1 MPTILP
7 VRAIRK
13 HSVRGRGQAERII
26 QLAGCEQ
33 PCIRG
38 DHRATES
45 KPQAAVEIELQRP
58 ARRFTSDLAVRRSS
72 DGFSGSSVSP
82 AEAAPMVRAAKLSP
96 GMAARIGL

>member
-13 HSVRGRGQAERII
+13 HSDRGRGQAERII

-38 DHRATES
+38 DHRAAES

-58 ARRFTSDLAVRRSS
+58 APRFTRRS
-72 DGFSGSSVSP
+72 
-82 AEAAPMVRAAKLSP
+82 AIILSHT
-96 GMAARIGL
+96 LV